1 LSDGYEGPVRI
12 IGSDGILLTTGVAS
26 LEPAPEVGSWKGM
39 VQTLRGTAVAGKAL
53 VVAIEIPGD
62 GRGRAQLL
70 PGGESGDRA
79 YSRVKGLDGPWPFSV
94 EPAGEK
100 VG

>member
-1 LSDGYEGPVRI
+1 MSDGYEGPVRI
-12 IGSDGILLTTGVAS
+12 IGSDGVLLTTGVAN
-26 LEPAPEVGSWKGM
+26 LERDPDVGSWKGII
-39 VQTLRGTAVAGKAL
+39 QTLRGTAVAGKAL
-53 VVAIEIPGD
+53 VVEIEVPGA

-94 EPAGEK
+94 EPVDEK